1 MHIFI
6 FFIKA
11 VLSQRIHGKI
21 QQRTISTAN
30 DLFRILY
37 KPQKSSR
44 ATLFNKPFN
53 YTYEWTG

>member
-1 MHIFI
+1 MYIFI
-6 FFIKA
+6 YFIKA
-11 VLSQRIHGKI
+11 VLSQRIHGKN

-44 ATLFNKPFN
+44 DMLFNKPFN
-53 YTYEWTG
+53 YTYE